1 MKIRHFLYNA
11 FLVEDE
17 DVKIAIDPG
26 QNLWLFKL
34 DSLIPKS
41 EWQGV
46 THVFVTHGDP
56 DHFVYAVP
64 MAKKVRA
71 ITVCGEAL
79 MEDFLSNKVED
90 VHKLE
95 VGKVVSLDNMK
106 IEGLNAKHGPLP
118 VKFFAGLL
126 NIKGEVAQGDRGGV
140 KIFLGPFKI
149 FESLKNMQV
158 YSRGT
163 IKLFFGLIKT
173 VKENIDFAR
182 GSVGF
187 KITLGNKTVVNLG
200 DTVFL
205 KEWEGLKPDVLMIPI
220 GGRFIGNTMDEKD
233 ALEAVKL
240 IKPKTVIPCH
250 YNCNFFWRKNANPA
264 DDEMF
269 KREVEKMG
277 IACHILHYGDV
288 TEVN

>member
-41 EWQGV
+41 EWPGI
-46 THVFVTHGDP
+46 THIFVTHGDP

-64 MAKKVRA
+64 MAKKTRA
-71 ITVCGEAL
+71 TTVCGEAL
-79 MEDFLSNKVED
+79 MEDFLSNNVED
-90 VHKLE
+90 VHELE
-95 VGKVVSLDNMK
+95 AGKVVSLDNMR

-126 NIKGEVAQGDRGGV
+126 NIKGEVAQGNRGGM
-140 KIFLGPFKI
+140 KIYLGPFKI
-149 FESLKNMQV
+149 LESLTNMQV

-163 IKLFFGLIKT
+163 IKLFFGLIKM

-200 DTVFL
+200 DSVFL
-205 KEWEGLKPDVLMIPI
+205 KEWQGLKPDVLMIPI
-220 GGRFIGNTMDEKD
+220 GGRVIGNTMDEKE
-233 ALEAVKL
+233 ALKAVRL
-240 IKPKTVIPCH
+240 IEPKTVIPCH
-250 YNCNFFWRKNANPA
+250 YNCDFFWRKKVNPA

-269 KREVEKMG
+269 KREVVKMG
-277 IACHILHYGDV
+277 IDCHIMHYGDML
-288 TEVN
+288 EVN

>member
-41 EWQGV
+41 EWPGI
-46 THVFVTHGDP
+46 THIFVTHGDP

-64 MAKKVRA
+64 MAKITRA
-71 ITVCGEAL
+71 TTVCGEAL
-79 MEDFLSNKVED
+79 MEDFLSNNVED
-90 VHKLE
+90 VHELE
-95 VGKVVSLDNMK
+95 AGKVVSLDNMR

-126 NIKGEVAQGDRGGV
+126 NIKGEVAQGNRGGM
-140 KIFLGPFKI
+140 KIYLGPFKI
-149 FESLKNMQV
+149 IESLKNMQV

-163 IKLFFGLIKT
+163 IKLFFGLIKM

-200 DTVFL
+200 DSVFL
-205 KEWEGLKPDVLMIPI
+205 KEWQGLKPDVLMIPI
-220 GGRFIGNTMDEKD
+220 GGRVIGNTMDEKE
-233 ALEAVKL
+233 ALKAVRL
-240 IKPKTVIPCH
+240 IEPKTVIPCH
-250 YNCNFFWRKNANPA
+250 YNCDFFWRKKVNPA

-269 KREVEKMG
+269 KREVVKMG
-277 IACHILHYGDV
+277 IDCHIMHYGDML
-288 TEVN
+288 EVN

>member
-1 MKIRHFLYNA
+1 MKITHFLYNA
-11 FLVEDE
+11 FIVEDE

-26 QNLWLFKL
+26 QDLWLFKL

-41 EWQGV
+41 EWQGI

-64 MAKKVRA
+64 MAKKTRA

-79 MEDFLSNKVED
+79 VKDFLSNKIED
-90 VHKLE
+90 VHKID
-95 VGKVVSLDNMK
+95 VGEIISLGEIK

-118 VKFFAGLL
+118 IKFFAGLL
-126 NIKGEVAQGDRGGV
+126 NIKGEVAQGKRGGMKV
-140 KIFLGPFKI
+140 FIGPFKI
-149 FESLKNMQV
+149 FERLKTMQV

-163 IKLFFGLIKT
+163 IKLFFGLIT
-173 VKENIDFAR
+173 LVKENIDFAR

-200 DTVFL
+200 DSVFQ
-205 KEWEGLKPDVLMIPI
+205 KEWQGLKPDVLMIPI
-220 GGRFIGNTMDEKD
+220 GGRVIGNTMDEEK

-240 IKPKTVIPCH
+240 IKPKVVIPCH
-250 YNCNFFWRKNANPA
+250 YNCDFFWRKNVNPA

-277 IACHILHYGDV
+277 VECHIMHSGDLL
-288 TEVN
+288 EVD